1 MDGRD
6 ALSCH
11 SNGYN
16 IISCL
21 SEKRPHVILYYLI
34 LSLLFET
41 TRRTFFLDLYH
52 QPGSCRAST
61 LIRLTV
67 KFNCWSALPE
77 QPLAGCWPRV
87 DHREEF
93 GDLRW
98 RGIVNKR
105 THYTKSITRHR
116 TEICKTAPQHHTSS
130 SPHDED
136 KRAHEHDPPKLLLLS
151 PRCFDPAA

>member
-41 TRRTFFLDLYH
+41 TRRTFFLDLYP

-67 KFNCWSALPE
+67 KFNCWSQRRVWRSSLAWHCE
-77 QPLAGCWPRV
+77 QANTLHKKHNKAS
-87 DHREEF
+87 H
-93 GDLRW
+93 GDMQDSTTPPP
-98 RGIVNKR
+98 VH
-105 THYTKSITRHR
+105 TTKTKEHTNMIRRSFYCSVLDASTR
-116 TEICKTAPQHHTSS
+116 
-130 SPHDED
+130 
-136 KRAHEHDPPKLLLLS
+136 
-151 PRCFDPAA
+151 